1 MLVCIDAR
9 NYVWMDGWMD
19 ACAHVLRGCMGV
31 WVHYSVL
38 YCTVMFFLV
47 CGKVSEWFQL
57 F

>member
-1 MLVCIDAR
+1 
-9 NYVWMDGWMD
+9 MDGWMD